1 MPNPWDVPMFPDAG
15 DESEDT
21 LFASVGRAL
30 TGWEQFEQALARL
43 FATLVGSRSYAA
55 IRAYGSVIAF
65 RGRSEMVKAAASAY
79 FHENPNR
86 LSQKRLSDLLNLA
99 GRYSARR
106 NEIAHGLL
114 TPLATAMQ
122 NPMRKGYVLCPP
134 DYATNKTE
142 MMSLTAGMPVGRSL
156 RWMAPGYAYSS
167 VEIDTFGQ
175 RFRDLIS
182 VTMPIRE
189 ILSGQP

>member
-1 MPNPWDVPMFPDAG
+1 M
-15 DESEDT
+15 
-21 LFASVGRAL
+21 LFRS
-30 TGWEQFEQALARL
+30 L

-114 TPLATAMQ
+114 TNTHTPHSQ
-122 NPMRKGYVLCPP
+122 QQC
-134 DYATNKTE
+134 KTRCGKAN
-142 MMSLTAGMPVGRSL
+142 MS
-156 RWMAPGYAYSS
+156 
-167 VEIDTFGQ
+167 
-175 RFRDLIS
+175 IS
-182 VTMPIRE
+182 TE
-189 ILSGQP
+189 K